1 MRANAIRPYRIGGLL
16 VLLLF
21 ALAFPVLFANP
32 TVTSMAI
39 FTMMFAGMATGWNIL
54 AGYGGY
60 ISFKDHFE
68 HPGVQL
74 VCAYSYGEVHEAR
87 ASWSGGFA
95 RPAARTLRLPALH
108 RGTQYEGR
116 RSPAAPFRVM
126 STEQAHRGY

>member
-1 MRANAIRPYRIGGLL
+1 MGLPLRSGKPGAPRTGPPCEGGQARLSEW
-16 VLLLF
+16 VCE
-21 ALAFPVLFANP
+21 A
-32 TVTSMAI
+32 
-39 FTMMFAGMATGWNIL
+39 
-54 AGYGGY
+54 
-60 ISFKDHFE
+60 
-68 HPGVQL
+68 HP
-74 VCAYSYGEVHEAR
+74 EAR